1 MSVLHSV
8 IGRRH
13 LLGSILVGTIG
24 VLPPVS
30 AAHAETPPPSLGET
44 ARV

>member
-1 MSVLHSV
+1 MSVLHWV
-8 IGRRH
+8 IGGRH

-24 VLPPVS
+24 VLRPVS
-30 AAHAETPPPSLGET
+30 AAHAATPPPSLGET